1 MMSYQIRAKD
11 LRIKLFRSNTNK
23 DMESKVNNWL
33 SNCEE
38 EFEVIDITFERYYN
52 PVTEKVVTTAMIIFR
67 IV

>member
-1 MMSYQIRAKD
+1 MSYPIRAKD

-23 DMESKVNNWL
+23 DLESKVNTWL

-38 EFEVIDITFERYYN
+38 EFEVIDVTFERYFN
-52 PVTEKVVTTAMIIFR
+52 PVTENVVTTAIVVFR

>member
-1 MMSYQIRAKD
+1 MSYQIRAKD

-23 DMESKVNNWL
+23 DLESKMNTWL

-38 EFEVIDITFERYYN
+38 EFEVIDVTFERYYN
-52 PVTEKVVTTAMIIFR
+52 PITEKVVTTAMVVFR

>member
-1 MMSYQIRAKD
+1 MSYQIRAKD

-23 DMESKVNNWL
+23 DMESKVNTWL

-38 EFEVIDITFERYYN
+38 EFEVVDISFERYFN
-52 PVTEKVVTTAMIIFR
+52 PMTEKVVNTAMVVFR

>member
-1 MMSYQIRAKD
+1 MSYQARAKD

-23 DMESKVNNWL
+23 DMESKVNTWL

-38 EFEVIDITFERYYN
+38 EFEVVDITFDRYFN
-52 PVTEKVVTTAMIIFR
+52 PVTEKMVCTAMVVFR

>member
-1 MMSYQIRAKD
+1 MSYQIRAKD

-23 DMESKVNNWL
+23 DMESKVNTWL

-38 EFEVIDITFERYYN
+38 EFEVVDISFERHFST
-52 PVTEKVVTTAMIIFR
+52 VTEKAVSTAMVVFR

>member
-1 MMSYQIRAKD
+1 MSYQIRAKD

-23 DMESKVNNWL
+23 DMESKVNTWL

-38 EFEVIDITFERYYN
+38 EFEVVDITFERHFS
-52 PVTEKVVTTAMIIFR
+52 PVTEKAASTAMVVFR